1 MIISNTTSSSKPA
14 ASDVKS
20 VKSKAAANRRGPKGP
35 RMNEASRDAR
45 KVAAAI
51 LEVMGGARLPS
62 DAAKALSISLPRYY
76 LLESRALNG
85 LLLACEPRRIGR
97 VRSAESE
104 LSAAQKQVHCLQ
116 QECARYSALVRAAQR
131 TIGLS
136 QPQPFKPGENGK
148 GKKGRKRKPTVRA
161 LKAAELLINSASSGE
176 TEAVPGGD
184 RPAEG

>member
-1 MIISNTTSSSKPA
+1 
-14 ASDVKS
+14 
-20 VKSKAAANRRGPKGP
+20 
-35 RMNEASRDAR
+35 MNEASREAR

-62 DAAKALSISLPRYY
+62 DAAKALGISLPRYY

-85 LLLACEPRRIGR
+85 LLFACEPRRIGR

-104 LSAAQKQVHCLQ
+104 LAAAHKEVQQLK

-136 QPQPFKPGENGK
+136 QPQPPKPAEKGK
-148 GKKGRKRKPTVRA
+148 GKRGLKRRPTVRA
-161 LKAAELLINSASSGE
+161 LKAAEMLNSAASGE
-176 TEAVPGGD
+176 TQASAGGD

>member
-1 MIISNTTSSSKPA
+1 MITAHPA
-14 ASDVKS
+14 AS
-20 VKSKAAANRRGPKGP
+20 KAEAEVNATKPRTEKNRGPQGP
-35 RMNEASRDAR
+35 RMNDASREAR
-45 KVAAAI
+45 KLAAAI

-62 DAAKALSISLPRYY
+62 DAAKALGVSLPRYY

-97 VRSAESE
+97 VRSTESE
-104 LSAAQKQVHCLQ
+104 LAAAHKEVRQLQ

-136 QPQPFKPGENGK
+136 QPQPPKPNEKGS
-148 GKKGRKRKPTVRA
+148 GKKRRKKPTVRA
-161 LKAAELLINSASSGE
+161 LKAAELLLHSASSGE
-176 TEAVPGGD
+176 TEAAPGGD